1 MLGKSPFGWASRSHF
16 WPSQRMAQPK
26 FKKNWLGQLWLG
38 QIFGWAIIGPAK
50 VKKNLA
56 GPIMAG
62 PNFWL
67 GQSMTQPLAQPK
79 WPSHNTCPAK
89 LAQPKYG
96 PATWPSQNWAS
107 SQTLAQPKSGK
118 NWPSQKSGPAII
130 GPAKFLPSHN
140 VEKIGPAKIWPSHK
154 WPSQI
159 LAQPKFGKNWPSQN
173 LAGPILAAGPV
184 LGFSPTLLIS
194 TCTD

>member
-1 MLGKSPFGWASRSHF
+1 
-16 WPSQRMAQPK
+16 
-26 FKKNWLGQLWLG
+26 
-38 QIFGWAIIGPAK
+38 
-50 VKKNLA
+50 
-56 GPIMAG
+56 MAG

-130 GPAKFLPSHN
+130 GPAIFWKKLAQPKFGPAINGPVKFWPSQN
-140 VEKIGPAKIWPSHK
+140 LEKIGPAKIWLGQF
-154 WPSQI
+154 WL
-159 LAQPKFGKNWPSQN
+159 LAQFWAFPQHYFLWDNSENDSGCFWKGLDIQCRNWN
-173 LAGPILAAGPV
+173 W
-184 LGFSPTLLIS
+184 
-194 TCTD
+194 

>member
-1 MLGKSPFGWASRSHF
+1 
-16 WPSQRMAQPK
+16 
-26 FKKNWLGQLWLG
+26 
-38 QIFGWAIIGPAK
+38 
-50 VKKNLA
+50 
-56 GPIMAG
+56 MAG

-130 GPAKFLPSHN
+130 GPAKFWPSHI

-159 LAQPKFGKNWPSQN
+159 LAQPKFGKNWPSQ
-173 LAGPILAAGPV
+173 ILAAGPV
-184 LGFSPTLLIS
+184 LGFSPTLRKTQKSAVLTLEMYYFITLNVLFFDFKEIYWCILWFCQFRFKFYLFIS
-194 TCTD
+194 RWWL

>member
-1 MLGKSPFGWASRSHF
+1 MAGPNFELGHFRPSQSEKKFGWA
-16 WPSQRMAQPK
+16 
-26 FKKNWLGQLWLG
+26 NY
-38 QIFGWAIIGPAK
+38 GWAK
-50 VKKNLA
+50 FLA

-130 GPAKFLPSHN
+130 GPAKFWPSHI

-159 LAQPKFGKNWPSQN
+159 LAQPKFGKNWPSQ
-173 LAGPILAAGPV
+173 ILAAGPV
-184 LGFSPTLLIS
+184 LGLSLRLVKILHLDSMQRIENLGFLNYNML
-194 TCTD
+194 

>member
-1 MLGKSPFGWASRSHF
+1 MVVLCSVGEKPI
-16 WPSQRMAQPK
+16 
-26 FKKNWLGQLWLG
+26 WLGQPQPFLA
-38 QIFGWAIIGPAK
+38 QSKNGPAK
-50 VKKNLA
+50 IKKKLS
-56 GPIMAG
+56 GPIMTG
-62 PNFWL
+62 PNFWM
-67 GQSMTQPLAQPK
+67 GQSMTQPLAQQK

-130 GPAKFLPSHN
+130 GPAKFWPSHN
-140 VEKIGPAKIWPSHK
+140 VEKIGPAINGPV
-154 WPSQI
+154 
-159 LAQPKFGKNWPSQN
+159 KFWPSQN

-184 LGFSPTLLIS
+184 LGFSPTLIKLPFNFFLNS
-194 TCTD
+194 K